1 MEAIPVKEMKKWAKD
16 TLPPMAWQR
25 VTFRILPQLNKL
37 NVFLH
42 FFEDDN
48 YLLKD
53 DVFKT
58 LDNTFLEIFGKKFT
72 DAPAEIIA
80 PAATEKLAF
89 VPTVVPV
96 DEQKV
101 VPIIPTADDYIQ
113 ESLKSFEKLA
123 ERVDKII
130 SIEKNEEEISPKLEE
145 KQPVKVD
152 APIVEKVEEILP
164 VDAPVIDKVEEIL
177 PIDEPVIEKVEEI
190 LPIDE
195 PKVEKIEEIVVPP
208 AAENLVFVPT
218 VVPVDEQKVAS
229 IDTPLT
235 DEAQESIKSLEKI
248 AERLQ
253 EVFSLEKKEEI
264 SSQKLEE
271 IEPQKVDAPIV
282 EKVEE
287 IVVSPATENLVFVP
301 TVVPIE
307 EPKVMPEVV
316 QEHNVVQE
324 IPEIEPQKV
333 DAPVVEKV
341 EEIVVPPA
349 TENLAFVPTVV
360 PIEEPKV
367 MLEVVQEPDVVQEI
381 PEIKPLEKVEEIELP
396 KEEKTEP
403 EKPKEKPFVS
413 FFSFEQL
420 KRIFGKK

>member
-1 MEAIPVKEMKKWAKD
+1 MEAISVKQMKKWAKD

-80 PAATEKLAF
+80 PTTTEKLAF

-101 VPIIPTADDYIQ
+101 VPTVAPTNDFIQ

-130 SIEKNEEEISPKLEE
+130 SIEKNEEEFSPKLEE
-145 KQPVKVD
+145 KQPEKVD
-152 APIVEKVEEILP
+152 APLVEKVEEILPVDAPLVEKVEEILP
-164 VDAPVIDKVEEIL
+164 VDAPVV
-177 PIDEPVIEKVEEI
+177 EKVEEI
-190 LPIDE
+190 
-195 PKVEKIEEIVVPP
+195 VVPL
-208 AAENLVFVPT
+208 ATENLIFVPT
-218 VVPVDEQKVAS
+218 VVPVDEPKV
-229 IDTPLT
+229 IPIITPIT

-253 EVFSLEKKEEI
+253 EVFSIEKNEEK
-264 SSQKLEE
+264 SSQKPED
-271 IEPQKVDAPIV
+271 IEPQKVDV
-282 EKVEE
+282 
-287 IVVSPATENLVFVP
+287 
-301 TVVPIE
+301 
-307 EPKVMPEVV
+307 
-316 QEHNVVQE
+316 
-324 IPEIEPQKV
+324 
-333 DAPVVEKV
+333 PVVEKV

-367 MLEVVQEPDVVQEI
+367 MPEVVQEPDVVQEI
-381 PEIKPLEKVEEIELP
+381 PEIKPLEKVEEIALP
-396 KEEKTEP
+396 KEEEKEP

>member
-1 MEAIPVKEMKKWAKD
+1 MEAISVKQMKKWAKD

-80 PAATEKLAF
+80 PTTTEKLAF

-101 VPIIPTADDYIQ
+101 VPTVAPTNDFIQ

-130 SIEKNEEEISPKLEE
+130 SIEKNEEEFSPKLEE
-145 KQPVKVD
+145 KQPEKVD
-152 APIVEKVEEILP
+152 APLVEKVEEILPVDAPLVEKVEEILPVDAPLVEKVEEILPVDAPLVEKVEEILPVDAPLVEKVEEILP
-164 VDAPVIDKVEEIL
+164 VDAPVV
-177 PIDEPVIEKVEEI
+177 EKVEEI
-190 LPIDE
+190 LPVDA
-195 PKVEKIEEIVVPP
+195 PVVEKVEEIVVPL
-208 AAENLVFVPT
+208 ATENLIFVPT
-218 VVPVDEQKVAS
+218 VVPVDEPKV
-229 IDTPLT
+229 IPIITPIT

-253 EVFSLEKKEEI
+253 EVFSIEKNEEK
-264 SSQKLEE
+264 SSQKPED
-271 IEPQKVDAPIV
+271 IEPQKVDV
-282 EKVEE
+282 
-287 IVVSPATENLVFVP
+287 
-301 TVVPIE
+301 
-307 EPKVMPEVV
+307 
-316 QEHNVVQE
+316 
-324 IPEIEPQKV
+324 
-333 DAPVVEKV
+333 PVVEKV

-367 MLEVVQEPDVVQEI
+367 MPEVVQEPDVVQEI
-381 PEIKPLEKVEEIELP
+381 PEIKPLEKVEEIALP
-396 KEEKTEP
+396 KEEEKEP

>member
-42 FFEDDN
+42 FLEDDN

-72 DAPAEIIA
+72 GAPAEIIA
-80 PAATEKLAF
+80 PTTTEKLAF

-96 DEQKV
+96 DEPKV
-101 VPIIPTADDYIQ
+101 VPTVAPTDDFIQ

-130 SIEKNEEEISPKLEE
+130 SIEKNEEEFSPKLEE
-145 KQPVKVD
+145 KQPEKVD
-152 APIVEKVEEILP
+152 APLVEKVEEILP
-164 VDAPVIDKVEEIL
+164 VDAPVIEKVEEIL
-177 PIDEPVIEKVEEI
+177 PVDAPVVEKVEEILPVDAPVVEKVEEILPVDAPVVEKVEEI
-190 LPIDE
+190 LPIDAPVVE
-195 PKVEKIEEIVVPP
+195 KVEEIAVPP
-208 AAENLVFVPT
+208 ATDNLVFVST
-218 VVPVDEQKVAS
+218 VVPVDEQKVIPIIAP
-229 IDTPLT
+229 IT
-235 DEAQESIKSLEKI
+235 DEAQESINSLEKI

-253 EVFSLEKKEEI
+253 EVFSIEKNEEV

-271 IEPQKVDAPIV
+271 IKP
-282 EKVEE
+282 EK
-287 IVVSPATENLVFVP
+287 I
-301 TVVPIE
+301 
-307 EPKVMPEVV
+307 
-316 QEHNVVQE
+316 
-324 IPEIEPQKV
+324 

-349 TENLAFVPTVV
+349 TENLVFVPTVV
-360 PIEEPKV
+360 PIDEPKV
-367 MLEVVQEPDVVQEI
+367 MPKVVQEPDVVQEI
-381 PEIKPLEKVEEIELP
+381 PEIKPLEKVEEIALP
-396 KEEKTEP
+396 KEEKKEP

-420 KRIFGKK
+420 KRIFGKKS